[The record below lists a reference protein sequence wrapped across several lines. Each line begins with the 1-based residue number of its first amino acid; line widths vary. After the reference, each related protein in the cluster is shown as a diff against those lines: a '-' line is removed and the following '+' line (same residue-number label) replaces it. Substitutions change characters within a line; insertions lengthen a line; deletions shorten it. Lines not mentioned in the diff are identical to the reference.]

1 MIRLPPES
9 TRTDT
14 LFPYKARFRSENPN
28 AENPDAE
35 GNRAGE
41 MEMLAVA
48 AEGAWRVASPR
59 LPMAP
64 NGAGDAVAAL
74 FLGFYLKTASVPE
87 ALTAAASAI
96 VEVLQT
102 TRDAGAEELDR

>member
-1 MIRLPPES
+1 
-9 TRTDT
+9 
-14 LFPYKARFRSENPN
+14 
-28 AENPDAE
+28 
-35 GNRAGE
+35 

-74 FLGFYLKTASVPE
+74 FPGFYLKTASVPE
-87 ALTAAASAI
+87 ALAAAASAI
-96 VEVLQT
+96 FEVLQT
-102 TRDAGAEELDR
+102 TLDAGEEELQLVRSEAHTSELQSLMRTSYAVFCLNKQKPHTKHTQQSHS